1 MIEDLKNTFSEFN
14 KKISQKEKITN
25 TRMHNFNEFIKLG
38 FPNKRIEDWK
48 FSNFNKFISNFQN
61 INVNIDEKRE
71 FKFDNY
77 INEFNHNKIIFINGF
92 YNKHNFDYE
101 NEDKII
107 FNNLKNGPA
116 YKVDGNNSL
125 NLLNNAF
132 FTDGLLLNIK
142 QGYNLKK
149 PLVIYNVFNASKNNN
164 FFNKKLIINLEENSK
179 IDIVIN
185 NLNMSSEPIFLNTSN
200 FFHIEKHAS
209 LKLFQ
214 INQLNRNDLNYNFNE
229 VNVLENGIFENFIS
243 TNNNKFFKNEIFCN
257 LKENYSSAF
266 INGVILSNNEE
277 EHELKALIKHTGE
290 NTKSFQ
296 KIKSVI
302 DKNSKAIFQGKIY
315 VDSNA
320 QKTDGYQLSKAI
332 ILDQNSEF
340 DSKPELEIYADDVK
354 CSHGST
360 SGNLDENAIF
370 YLMSRGINRS
380 DARKLLIKGFLQDA
394 IETITNE
401 EIKKYFLKKLTF
413 LLDEYR

>member
-290 NTKSFQ
+290 NTKSLQ

>member
-164 FFNKKLIINLEENSK
+164 FFNKKLINNLKENSK

-185 NLNMSSEPIFLNTSN
+185 NLNMSSEPIFLNT
-200 FFHIEKHAS
+200 
-209 LKLFQ
+209 L
-214 INQLNRNDLNYNFNE
+214 
-229 VNVLENGIFENFIS
+229 
-243 TNNNKFFKNEIFCN
+243 
-257 LKENYSSAF
+257 
-266 INGVILSNNEE
+266 
-277 EHELKALIKHTGE
+277 
-290 NTKSFQ
+290 
-296 KIKSVI
+296 
-302 DKNSKAIFQGKIY
+302 
-315 VDSNA
+315 
-320 QKTDGYQLSKAI
+320 
-332 ILDQNSEF
+332 
-340 DSKPELEIYADDVK
+340 
-354 CSHGST
+354 
-360 SGNLDENAIF
+360 
-370 YLMSRGINRS
+370 
-380 DARKLLIKGFLQDA
+380 
-394 IETITNE
+394 
-401 EIKKYFLKKLTF
+401 
-413 LLDEYR
+413 

>member
-77 INEFNHNKIIFINGF
+77 INEFNHNKIVFINGF

-142 QGYNLKK
+142 QGYNFKK
-149 PLVIYNVFNASKNNN
+149 PLVIYNVFKATKNNN
-164 FFNKKLIINLEENSK
+164 FFNKKLIVNLEENSK

-185 NLNMSSEPIFLNTSN
+185 NLNISSEPIFLNTSN

-214 INQLNRNDLNYNFNE
+214 INQLNSNDLNYNFNE

-320 QKTDGYQLSKAI
+320 QKTNGYQLSKAI

-360 SGNLDENAIF
+360 SGSLDENAIF
-370 YLMSRGINRS
+370 YLMSRGISRS
-380 DARKLLIKGFLQDA
+380 DARKLLIQGFLQDA

-401 EIKKYFLKKLTF
+401 EIKKYFLTKLKF
-413 LLDEYR
+413 LLNEYR

>member
-77 INEFNHNKIIFINGF
+77 INEFNHNKIVFINGF

-142 QGYNLKK
+142 QGYNFKK
-149 PLVIYNVFNASKNNN
+149 PLVIYNVFKATKNNN
-164 FFNKKLIINLEENSK
+164 FFNKKLIVNLEENSK

-185 NLNMSSEPIFLNTSN
+185 NLNISSEPIFLNTSN

-214 INQLNRNDLNYNFNE
+214 INQLNSNDLNYNFNE

-370 YLMSRGINRS
+370 YLMTRGINRS

-394 IETITNE
+394 IETITND